1 MGRVPNPSR
10 SSWSIT
16 RSHCGLVMSDPEA
29 DETRLEMAHRHVRE
43 AEEHI
48 ALQEALI
55 GRMELNGEDV
65 LAAIGRTLLG
75 ILRQSLRA
83 AREHAERLQ
92 DLQHRSGRD

>member
-10 SSWSIT
+10 SSFSVA
-16 RSHCGLVMSDPEA
+16 RSHRGWVMSDPEA

-48 ALQEALI
+48 ARQEALI

-65 LAAIGRTLLG
+65 LAAIGRTPLET
-75 ILRQSLRA
+75 LRQSLRA
-83 AREHAERLQ
+83 ARDHAERLQ
-92 DLQHRSGRD
+92 DLQH

>member
-1 MGRVPNPSR
+1 
-10 SSWSIT
+10 
-16 RSHCGLVMSDPEA
+16 MSDPEA

-43 AEEHI
+43 AEEYI

-65 LAAIGRTLLG
+65 LAAIGRTLLET
-75 ILRQSLRA
+75 LRQSLRA